1 MTIKRDIIIR
11 FRFIFA
17 LFALL
22 AIWLFFQLVSLKY
35 LNAEEWKSKA
45 RQIERSADGV
55 APKPGDIL
63 DVNGMKIA
71 CSVASYRLY
80 MDLLAEGLTD
90 AKFHGAVDSLALE
103 LSRFFRDKGASVYR
117 REQIGRAHV

>member
-11 FRFIFA
+11 FGFIFA

-45 RQIERSADGV
+45 RQIERNENEV
-55 APKPGDIL
+55 APKRGDIL

-71 CSVASYRLY
+71 CSVPSYRLY

-90 AKFHGAVDSLALE
+90 AKFNGAVDSRSEEHTSE
-103 LSRFFRDKGASVYR
+103 LQSRPHLVC
-117 REQIGRAHV
+117 